1 MEEKILKYVGDSIS
15 LNGNDFS
22 IAVDYSSISN
32 SEVIKVIINGN
43 TVIEVK
49 NKKDL
54 LKLRNLID
62 SVFNNILQDYTTCK
76 SDGVSSY
83 SNLGGIPSYR
93 RTTG

>member
-1 MEEKILKYVGDSIS
+1 MEEKILKCVRDSIS

-22 IAVDYSSISN
+22 IAIDYSSVSN

-43 TVIEVK
+43 TIVEVK

-76 SDGVSSY
+76 SDEVVPYSS
-83 SNLGGIPSYR
+83 LGGIPSYR
-93 RTTG
+93 RTIG